1 MHLQMYKMFNNTFM
15 NSIAFMILYLT
26 IALLIKMTPKQ
37 SIVLTVADTKLLV
50 IGVFQNWRAIK
61 QLI

>member
-1 MHLQMYKMFNNTFM
+1 MYKMFNNTFM
-15 NSIAFMILYLT
+15 NSIVFMKLYLT

-50 IGVFQNWRAIK
+50 IGVVQNWRAIK

>member
-1 MHLQMYKMFNNTFM
+1 MYKMFNNTFM
-15 NSIAFMILYLT
+15 NSIVFMKLYLT

>member
-15 NSIAFMILYLT
+15 NSIVFMKLYLT
-26 IALLIKMTPKQ
+26 IALLTKMTPKQ
-37 SIVLTVADTKLLV
+37 SIVLMVIDTKLMT
-50 IGVFQNWRAIK
+50 ISVFQNWRAIK

>member
-1 MHLQMYKMFNNTFM
+1 MHLQMYKIFNNTLM
-15 NSIAFMILYLT
+15 NSIVFMKLYLT
-26 IALLIKMTPKQ
+26 LALLIKMTPKQ

-50 IGVFQNWRAIK
+50 IRVLQNWRAIK